1 MNPIDNFHMNPID
14 NFGKLRQ
21 KLYFYSLSY

>member
-21 KLYFYSLSY
+21 KLYFYTLSY

>member
-1 MNPIDNFHMNPID
+1 MNQIDSFHMNPID

-21 KLYFYSLSY
+21 KLYFYTLSY